1 MLQRFRT
8 KISKECMTQFQD
20 YAAKRNKERNW
31 KNHAIFFSTS
41 LQVTYTIVAQKI
53 KYASKK

>member
-1 MLQRFRT
+1 
-8 KISKECMTQFQD
+8 MTQFHD

-31 KNHAIFFSTS
+31 KNQEIFFSTS
-41 LQVTYTIVAQKI
+41 LQVTYKIVAQKI